1 MWIPVQRGQVWG
13 DDGRSMPR
21 ASQRRERPAGRRV
34 LWACALALGCEAT
47 PSTTTDAPEPPPG
60 STLVLEIGD
69 LEVYDA
75 TSTGVCGGT
84 LRRIELHAKALE
96 QMFDVDA
103 PVGRVFLYDDLPQLN
118 EDCDLGRVVGGC
130 TFGWGARASART
142 VRHEL
147 VHVFVRAATGRGDA
161 PPGVEEGMAW
171 ALDGTRSASSFPTD
185 VADVLG
191 AESAFRL
198 WEDQT
203 RHLFAWALDRY
214 GVEQLLEAHVVTAL
228 AIDSGDD
235 VALAFAEFL
244 GFDSVATLQ
253 SYFEADR
260 EFEYPPLPDTTLS
273 FTAADLLAGV
283 DVDGSCAG
291 SLVDGPLPEFA
302 PDGSLSSTVRLELPT
317 PGTYEIEAT
326 SGPNPPLTLWYRA
339 MVPNSENHYR
349 AAVCEGSW
357 ATPRY
362 YVDRGG
368 AYEVEF
374 QGALDSTLLT
384 RLSTAPIDTTKCP
397 P

>member
-1 MWIPVQRGQVWG
+1 MWIPVQRDHVWG
-13 DDGRSMPR
+13 DDGRTMPR
-21 ASQRRERPAGRRV
+21 ATQRRGCPAGRRL

-47 PSTTTDAPEPPPG
+47 PSSTAEAPEPPPG

-96 QMFDVDA
+96 EMFDVDA

-130 TFGWGARASART
+130 TFGWGARASARS

-161 PPGVEEGMAW
+161 AVGVEEGMAW
-171 ALDGTRSASSFPTD
+171 ALDGTRSATTFPTD
-185 VADVLG
+185 VADVLA
-191 AESAFRL
+191 AESASDL
-198 WEDQT
+198 WEDHT
-203 RHLFAWALDRY
+203 RHMFAWALDRY
-214 GVEQLLEAHVVTAL
+214 GPERLLEAHVVTAL
-228 AIDSGDD
+228 AIDDGDD
-235 VALAFAEFL
+235 VPLAFAGLL
-244 GFDSVATLQ
+244 GFDSVGALQ
-253 SYFEADR
+253 SFFEADR
-260 EFEYPPLPDTTLS
+260 EFEYPPFPDTTPS
-273 FTAADLLAGV
+273 FTAAELLTGV
-283 DVDGSCAG
+283 EVDGSCAG
-291 SLVDGPLPEFA
+291 SLVDGPLPQFA

-374 QGALDSTLLT
+374 NGALDSTLIT
-384 RLSTAPIDTTKCP
+384 RIDAALIEAAECP